1 MTTEMLQQAAPA
13 KRTAVEEPLRRTL
26 LENDEVLVVATTY
39 PPGASVP
46 LHTHRFPNVSYV
58 IDGGTIETR
67 DADGTVEVYDIQP
80 GETLWSAA
88 AHAHSARNLGSTFVR
103 IVEVELKHATHG
115 EETPESRAVVLTI
128 DDLDWRPD
136 PLDSRRRSASL
147 VGDPT
152 MCGPFTARF
161 AAPAGYVIGLHMHP
175 DEDEQLTVLS
185 GTVRWSTGEP
195 GSGEPEYTL
204 GAGGFALAPAGTPH
218 RIAVLDDAVLQ
229 LSGVGPRNYIYLNP
243 AEDPRRRR

>member
-1 MTTEMLQQAAPA
+1 MSTELLQQAAPS
-13 KRTAVEEPLRRTL
+13 KRAADEEPLRRTL
-26 LENDEVLVVATTY
+26 LENDDVLVVATTY

-46 LHTHRFPNVSYV
+46 IHTHRFPNVSYV

-67 DADGTVEVYDIQP
+67 DADGTVEVYEVQP

-103 IVEVELKHATHG
+103 IVEVELKRASHG
-115 EETPESRAVVLTI
+115 EEAPESRAVVLTT
-128 DDLDWRPD
+128 DDLDWKTD
-136 PLDSRRRSASL
+136 PLDPRRRSAML

-152 MCGPFTARF
+152 MCGAFTSRV
-161 AAPAGYVIGLHMHP
+161 AAPGGYIIGLHMHP

-185 GTVRWSTGEP
+185 GTIRWSTGEP

-204 GAGGFALAPAGTPH
+204 GSGGFALAPAGTPH
-218 RIAVLDDAVLQ
+218 RIAVLDDAVIQ
-229 LSGVGPRNYIYLNP
+229 MSGVGPRKYVYLNP
-243 AEDPRRRR
+243 ADDPRRKR